1 MANDEHVALLKQG
14 VAAWNAWRDA
24 NANIL
29 PDLSGADLSEAILI
43 EANLIEE
50 PWRHPNGR
58 SNGLSTQ
65 REAVDITAAMFS
77 RTRRTLRMMV
87 RRDAAG
93 VRLLTRNGHNWS
105 PVKNF

>member
-50 PWRHPNGR
+50 PVASSQRSIEWTVDSARGGRYYSRHVLAYPPDASHDGPAR
-58 SNGLSTQ
+58 RRRRPAADSQ
-65 REAVDITAAMFS
+65 RA
-77 RTRRTLRMMV
+77 
-87 RRDAAG
+87 
-93 VRLLTRNGHNWS
+93 
-105 PVKNF
+105 